1 MGLGF
6 HCGWVG
12 EEVEFMGRDFFD
24 MYFCGFGE
32 FGDWVLRGGCVGCR
46 FLLM

>member
-12 EEVEFMGRDFFD
+12 EEVEFVEWDFFEV
-24 MYFCGFGE
+24 YFGGFGE
-32 FGDWVLRGGCVGCR
+32 FGDWVLGWCVECR
-46 FLLM
+46 FLLI